1 MRLSG
6 KSDHANEMLKKAD
19 TLSEEDRAAF
29 QGILSAIQAYTGQT
43 DSWYWYPL
51 WRLKKELPVSV
62 YDLDAIYHDK
72 KIKLLEKTF
81 REFGIETVKSF
92 QMQIPNLGV
101 LEKNILSFLY
111 EKDGKAYEFPWYAET
126 FYYDDSHTWML
137 YVSHEDTI
145 TFTGEKL
152 VDIAKRNIPAKYLYE

>member
-1 MRLSG
+1 MDEPLNKEKPLS
-6 KSDHANEMLKKAD
+6 L
-19 TLSEEDRAAF
+19 EDQTAF
-29 QGILSAIQAYTGQT
+29 QGILSVIQEYTGQA

-51 WRLKKELPVSV
+51 WRLKKELPVSA
-62 YDLDAIYHDK
+62 YNLDAIYHDR

-92 QMQIPNLGV
+92 QMQMGNLRV

-111 EKDGKAYEFPWYAET
+111 EKDGKAYEFPWYIET
-126 FYYDDSHTWML
+126 FYYDDSHTWMI

-152 VDIAKRNIPAKYLYE
+152 VDTAKRHIPEKYRY